1 MKERRLLST
10 AGLAFASMYSVVV
23 GGMAAMTVGRPCAW
37 SMRRRVSPA
46 GVTSM
51 VGDSRRSV

>member
-10 AGLAFASMYSVVV
+10 AGLALASRFSVIV
-23 GGMAAMTVGRPCAW
+23 GGMAAMAVGRPCAW

-51 VGDSRRSV
+51 VGESRRSV